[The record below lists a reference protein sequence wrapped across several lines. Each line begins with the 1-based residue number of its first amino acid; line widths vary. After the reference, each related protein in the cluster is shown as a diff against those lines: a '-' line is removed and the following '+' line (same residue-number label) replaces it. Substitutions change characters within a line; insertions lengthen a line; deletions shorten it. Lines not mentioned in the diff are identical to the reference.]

1 MSDFLDQMV
10 ASGRRRADQLTADR
24 LENLAE
30 IAHRAPGP
38 IGIKASSHR
47 FDVIA
52 EAKLRSPAS
61 GRLTPAGDDIQTVVS
76 LARAYEAGGA
86 AAISVLTEPSRFDG
100 DLSHLSA
107 VADAV
112 SVPVMRK
119 DFLVDP
125 AQLVESR
132 AHGAAGVLLIARIL
146 GPRLITRMI
155 EQAREMGMFAL
166 IELFGPEDLEI
177 VNSARGSVEL
187 LGVNARD
194 LSDLSVRYDRLE
206 SMARVLPAD
215 VPWVAESG
223 LTTPEDAADVAHLG
237 YGYALVGTGLAS
249 SADPTSLLRD
259 MIAAGRAAREGD
271 S

>member
-1 MSDFLDQMV
+1 MSDLLDQMV
-10 ASGRRRADQLTADR
+10 ASSRQRADRLTADR
-24 LENLAE
+24 LERLAE
-30 IAHRAPGP
+30 MAQRAADP
-38 IGIKASSHR
+38 IDIMSSSRR

-52 EAKLRSPAS
+52 EAKLRSPVS
-61 GRLTPAGDDIQTVVS
+61 GRLAPAGDDIQTVVS

-86 AAISVLTEPSRFDG
+86 AAISILTEPSRFDG
-100 DLSHLSA
+100 ELSHLKA

-132 AHGAAGVLLIARIL
+132 AHGASGVLLIARML

-166 IELFGPEDLEI
+166 IELFGPEDLDT
-177 VNSARGSVEL
+177 VGSAQGSADL
-187 LGVNARD
+187 LGINSRD
-194 LSDLSVRYDRLE
+194 LSDLSVRSDRLE
-206 SMARVLPAD
+206 AMASVLPAE

-223 LTTPEDAADVAHLG
+223 LTSPADVAEVSRLG
-237 YGYALVGTGLAS
+237 YRYALVGTGLAT
-249 SADPTSLLRD
+249 SADPRSDLRD
-259 MIAAGRAAREGD
+259 MIAAGRATTEGA